1 MKPFFETKDSKITL
15 FQRVNNIGF
24 NPHFHNYIELVYL
37 TKGKC
42 TYTLDGESGIINEKE
57 FFIAFPNQVH
67 SYTNEF
73 EHEGYVIIFSPDI
86 VKKYK
91 DSFYSFI
98 PKKAVGNTDESFEK
112 LLCLYAEEFKSA
124 SEDVKNGYLCALLP
138 KVFEMLSLEKQ
149 KDDKTNVLKS
159 VIKYCKENYKEDVSL
174 ERVAEG
180 LNISKYYLSHIF
192 SDRINISFKDYI
204 NSLRVEEAEKLL
216 EETDMSVAEISE
228 ICGFNTTR
236 TFNRAFKK
244 INDESPTN
252 YRKN

>member
-15 FQRVNNIGF
+15 FKRENNIGF
-24 NPHFHNYIELVYL
+24 SPHFHNYIELVYL

-42 TYTLDGESGIINEKE
+42 PYTLDGESGIIKEKE

-98 PKKAVGNTDESFEK
+98 PENAVEKPDEGFEK
-112 LLCLYAEEFKSA
+112 LLCLYAEEFKSS
-124 SEDVKNGYLCALLP
+124 SEDVKNGYLSAVLP
-138 KVFEMLSLEKQ
+138 KVFEKLSLAKVKE
-149 KDDKTNVLKS
+149 DRTNVLKS
-159 VIKYCKENYKEDVSL
+159 GIRYLKENFKENISL
-174 ERVAEG
+174 ESVAKE
-180 LNISKYYLSHIF
+180 LNISKFYLSHIL
-192 SDRINISFKDYI
+192 SDKINISFKDYI
-204 NSLRVEEAEKLL
+204 NSLRIEEAERLL
-216 EETDMSVAEISE
+216 EETNFPVTEISE
-228 ICGFNTTR
+228 LCGFNTAR

-244 INDESPTN
+244 AKGISPAK
-252 YRKN
+252 YRKS